1 MQRRKLKYV
10 IGALLVIAIGIGV
23 FVSVSSK
30 NLTYYHT
37 PSEVLKSPAEYADQ
51 TIRVMGLVE
60 EGSVKWQPEG
70 TRLSFRISDDEE
82 AFLSVEYIGAKPDMF
97 KENQGVVVEG
107 RIMAQGILKASTLL
121 VKHSEEYKVKDN
133 KAGKQDYYDS
143 LKL

>member
-1 MQRRKLKYV
+1 MQRRKLKYIV
-10 IGALLVIAIGIGV
+10 GALLVIAIGIGI

-30 NLTYYHT
+30 NLTYYYT
-37 PSEVLKSPAEYADQ
+37 PSEVLKSPAEYTEQ

-70 TRLSFRISDDEE
+70 TRLSFRISDDE
-82 AFLSVEYIGAKPDMF
+82 ALFLSVEYIGAKPDMF

-107 RIMAQGILKASTLL
+107 KLTAKGLLMASTLL
-121 VKHSEEYKVKDN
+121 VKHSEEYKVKDD
-133 KAGKQDYYDS
+133 KADKQDYYDS